1 MNDIKIDWDKGS
13 GLVPAVVQNWRT
25 GRILMLG
32 YLSAESWDLTLKT
45 KEVHFFSR
53 SRNRIWLKGETSGNK
68 LALKNWE
75 HDCDGDSFLLLVEP
89 SGPTCHTGDET
100 CFDGPGY
107 GKFDFDHLESLI
119 DSRWTTG
126 GPKDSYVAS
135 LREKGLQA
143 IAQKVGEEAVETVI
157 AAIAP
162 SQPNE
167 FLEESADLFFHWLV
181 LARAK
186 GVKFDDVLNVLDN
199 RNKKLQP
206 SLNSLQP
213 FADVKQTEAGT

>member
-1 MNDIKIDWDKGS
+1 M
-13 GLVPAVVQNWRT
+13 
-25 GRILMLG
+25 
-32 YLSAESWDLTLKT
+32 TLKT
-45 KEVHFFSR
+45 
-53 SRNRIWLKGETSGNK
+53 WQ
-68 LALKNWE
+68 

-89 SGPTCHTGDET
+89 SGPTCHTGSET
-100 CFDGPGY
+100 CFDVPVLSRTGFSNETAFVAGSV
-107 GKFDFDHLESLI
+107 DFLESLI
-119 DSRWTTG
+119 DFRWTTG

-135 LREKGLQA
+135 LRERGLQA

-157 AAIAP
+157 AAISP

-167 FLEESADLFFHWLV
+167 FLEESADLFFRWLV

-186 GVKFDDVLNVLDN
+186 GVKFDDILNVLDN